1 MMPRTAK
8 PQRVAQRRRSSL
20 PLSLS
25 LSAATGSSPGAAASA
40 MAPPVPA
47 LLLRCRC
54 RRRTK
59 QTNPN
64 GTKLNAFVA
73 ATGPI
78 GGGWGARAAGGVR
91 RGEQAC
97 TRHRASLVYT
107 LPKVVAQFLSHLSSN
122 ITRPS
127 NYKGVFGYFSHSTK
141 F

>member
-8 PQRVAQRRRSSL
+8 PQRAAQRRRSSL

-25 LSAATGSSPGAAASA
+25 LSAAASA

-47 LLLRCRC
+47 LLRCRC

-73 ATGPI
+73 ATGPV

-91 RGEQAC
+91 RGVQAC

-107 LPKVVAQFLSHLSSN
+107 CQKLSHNFCHTCRLILLDPQIIRGCLVTLVTQLN
-122 ITRPS
+122 FRD
-127 NYKGVFGYFSHSTK
+127 
-141 F
+141 